1 MTQINIKG
9 GVPPGIRN
17 PLPLQKKNRALAP
30 SSTNSIIHKNGT
42 NYKRKDGVEMGK
54 STISPEVVK
63 IIRKSVDEAVK
74 KAAEAVIRANKEFD
88 ANQRNYFKETERLLY
103 SLPALRLKVAQ
114 DEEDLKN
121 GQMILK
127 QRSKDVVT
135 LSGAGGN
142 HHDPENDYVER
153 RKASMERTK
162 REIQR
167 IERALE
173 TIQDDEYFDII
184 PLKYWD
190 LMQPAQIAEALNCD
204 ERTYRRHKN
213 RLVNKVK
220 VVLFGAD
227 AL

>member
-1 MTQINIKG
+1 M
-9 GVPPGIRN
+9 
-17 PLPLQKKNRALAP
+17 A
-30 SSTNSIIHKNGT
+30 
-42 NYKRKDGVEMGK
+42 K
-54 STISPEVVK
+54 SAISPEVVK

-74 KAAEAVIRANKEFD
+74 KAAEAIIRVNREFD
-88 ANQRNYFKETERLLY
+88 AAQRNYFKETERLLY

-121 GQMILK
+121 GLMMPK
-127 QRSKDVVT
+127 ERSKDIICPSK
-135 LSGAGGN
+135 SGRYGP
-142 HHDPENDYVER
+142 HDPLSQAER
-153 RKASMERTK
+153 YIAERKASMERTK

-173 TIQDDEYFDII
+173 TIQDDEYYDII

-190 LMQPAQIAEALNCD
+190 LMQPAEIAERLNCD
-204 ERTYRRHKN
+204 ERTFYRHKN
-213 RLVNKVK
+213 RLVNKLK

>member
-1 MTQINIKG
+1 M
-9 GVPPGIRN
+9 
-17 PLPLQKKNRALAP
+17 A
-30 SSTNSIIHKNGT
+30 
-42 NYKRKDGVEMGK
+42 K

-74 KAAEAVIRANKEFD
+74 KAADAIIRANKEFD
-88 ANQRNYFKETERLLY
+88 AAQRNYFKETERLLY
-103 SLPALRLKVAQ
+103 NYPALRLKVAQ
-114 DEEDLKN
+114 DEEDLEN
-121 GQMILK
+121 GLVLLPEKSRDIVK
-127 QRSKDVVT
+127 PSR
-135 LSGAGGN
+135 GGGGTF
-142 HHDPENDYVER
+142 DPEAKEER
-153 RKASMERTK
+153 YIAERKESMERTK

-173 TIQDDEYFDII
+173 TIQDDEYYDII

-190 LMQPAQIAEALNCD
+190 LVQPAQIAEALNCD

-213 RLVNKVK
+213 RLVNKLK

>member
-1 MTQINIKG
+1 
-9 GVPPGIRN
+9 
-17 PLPLQKKNRALAP
+17 
-30 SSTNSIIHKNGT
+30 
-42 NYKRKDGVEMGK
+42 MGK

-121 GQMILK
+121 GLVLPPEKSRDIVK
-127 QRSKDVVT
+127 PSR
-135 LSGAGGN
+135 GGGGTF
-142 HHDPENDYVER
+142 DPEAREER
-153 RKASMERTK
+153 YIELRKESMERTK
-162 REIQR
+162 KEIAR

-184 PLKYWD
+184 PMKYWD
-190 LMQPAQIAEALNCD
+190 LMQPAQIAEALHCD
-204 ERTYRRHKN
+204 ERTFYRHKN
-213 RLVNKVK
+213 RLINKLK

>member
-1 MTQINIKG
+1 MATKI
-9 GVPPGIRN
+9 
-17 PLPLQKKNRALAP
+17 
-30 SSTNSIIHKNGT
+30 
-42 NYKRKDGVEMGK
+42 
-54 STISPEVVK
+54 TISPEVIK

-74 KAAEAVIRANKEFD
+74 KAAEAIIRANREFD
-88 ANQRNYFKETERLLY
+88 VAQRNYFKETERLLY

-121 GQMILK
+121 GLVK
-127 QRSKDVVT
+127 FRERSRDVIKP
-135 LSGAGGN
+135 SQGGYGPS
-142 HHDPENDYVER
+142 DPEAKEER
-153 RKASMERTK
+153 YIADRKESMERTR

-173 TIQDDEYFDII
+173 TIQDDEYYDII

-190 LMQPAQIAEALNCD
+190 QIPPAEIAERLNCD
-204 ERTYRRHKN
+204 ERTFYRHKN
-213 RLVNKVK
+213 RLVNKLK

>member
-1 MTQINIKG
+1 M
-9 GVPPGIRN
+9 
-17 PLPLQKKNRALAP
+17 A
-30 SSTNSIIHKNGT
+30 
-42 NYKRKDGVEMGK
+42 K
-54 STISPEVVK
+54 STVSPEVVK

-74 KAAEAVIRANKEFD
+74 KAAQAIIKANRELD
-88 ANQRNYFKETERLLY
+88 VGQRNYFKETERLLY

-121 GQMILK
+121 GLVK
-127 QRSKDVVT
+127 FRERSRDVIKP
-135 LSGAGGN
+135 SQGGYGPS
-142 HHDPENDYVER
+142 DPEAKEER
-153 RKASMERTK
+153 YIAERKESMERTRK
-162 REIQR
+162 EIQR

-173 TIQDDEYFDII
+173 TIQDDEYYDII

-190 LMQPAQIAEALNCD
+190 LLPPAEIAERLNCD

-213 RLVNKVK
+213 RLVNKLK

>member
-1 MTQINIKG
+1 M
-9 GVPPGIRN
+9 
-17 PLPLQKKNRALAP
+17 A
-30 SSTNSIIHKNGT
+30 
-42 NYKRKDGVEMGK
+42 K
-54 STISPEVVK
+54 STISPEIVK

-74 KAAEAVIRANKEFD
+74 KTAEAIVRANKEFE
-88 ANQRNYFKETERLLY
+88 ASQRNYFKETERLLY

-121 GQMILK
+121 GLILPPEK
-127 QRSKDVVT
+127 SRDIVRPSQ
-135 LSGAGGN
+135 GGYRM
-142 HHDPENDYVER
+142 HDPEAKEER
-153 RKASMERTK
+153 YIADRMESMERTK
-162 REIQR
+162 RQIQR

-190 LMQPAQIAEALNCD
+190 LMQPAQIAEVLHCD

-213 RLVNKVK
+213 RLVNKLK

>member
-1 MTQINIKG
+1 MTNSHYKIYTNKRARKKG
-9 GVPPGIRN
+9 SRPSNSTKTIIS
-17 PLPLQKKNRALAP
+17 QKKGRGNM
-30 SSTNSIIHKNGT
+30 
-42 NYKRKDGVEMGK
+42 GVK

-63 IIRKSVDEAVK
+63 IIKKSVDEAVK
-74 KAAEAVIRANKEFD
+74 KAAEAIIQANKELD
-88 ANQRNYFKETERLLY
+88 AAQRNYFKETERLLY
-103 SLPALRLKVAQ
+103 SLPALKLKVAQ

-135 LSGAGGN
+135 LSCAGGN
-142 HHDPENDYVER
+142 HHDPENDYIER

-173 TIQDDEYFDII
+173 TIEDDEYYDII

-190 LMQPAQIAEALNCD
+190 QLPPAEIAERLNCD
-204 ERTYRRHKN
+204 ERTFYRHKN
-213 RLVNKVK
+213 RLVNKLK

>member
-1 MTQINIKG
+1 M
-9 GVPPGIRN
+9 
-17 PLPLQKKNRALAP
+17 
-30 SSTNSIIHKNGT
+30 GT
-42 NYKRKDGVEMGK
+42 K
-54 STISPEVVK
+54 STISKEVAD
-63 IIRKSVDEAVK
+63 IIKKSVDEAVK
-74 KAAEAVIRANKEFD
+74 KAAEAIMKANREFD
-88 ANQRNYFKETERLLY
+88 AAQRNYFKETERLLY

-142 HHDPENDYVER
+142 HHDPENDYIER

-173 TIQDDEYFDII
+173 TIQDDEYYDII

-190 LMQPAQIAEALNCD
+190 QLPPAEIAERLNCD
-204 ERTYRRHKN
+204 ERTFYRHKN
-213 RLVNKVK
+213 RLINKLK

>member
-1 MTQINIKG
+1 
-9 GVPPGIRN
+9 
-17 PLPLQKKNRALAP
+17 
-30 SSTNSIIHKNGT
+30 
-42 NYKRKDGVEMGK
+42 MGK

-74 KAAEAVIRANKEFD
+74 KAAEALIKANKEFD
-88 ANQRNYFKETERLLY
+88 AAQRNYFKETERLLY

-121 GQMILK
+121 GLVKLREKSRDIVK
-127 QRSKDVVT
+127 PSR
-135 LSGAGGN
+135 GGGGTF
-142 HHDPENDYVER
+142 DPEAREER
-153 RKASMERTK
+153 YIAGRKESMERTK
-162 REIQR
+162 KEIAR

-173 TIQDDEYFDII
+173 TIQDDEYYDII

-190 LMQPAQIAEALNCD
+190 QIPPAEIAEALHCD

-213 RLVNKVK
+213 RLVNKLK